1 MSNLI
6 PFPQPLP
13 LRLPTIEGNVDYR
26 EFERQ
31 LRRIDSLLLTS
42 RVETQ
47 FITASVDHWLA
58 KKQPKASN
66 ITPRQQLKFQDHSR
80 RALRCNIVRTL
91 LQLGYR
97 KLAVR
102 LADSPLLQWFCG
114 LSQLDKVT
122 VPGKST
128 LQRYETWLPEE
139 QMRPFIE
146 QLLCQG
152 RDQAPVLQ
160 LAEPLDLETAFVD
173 CTCVQA
179 DIHFPVDWVLL
190 RDATRTLMQALQLIR
205 QQGLTHRMA
214 QPARFITRMNQL
226 CIKMTHSARRTDSKK
241 QRKQVLREMKRL
253 TQVVRAHAQR
263 YRALLDE
270 QWEKTDWTRPQAE
283 QVLQRLDNVLD
294 QLPAALHQAHERII
308 GERLVK
314 NEDKILSLYEPDV
327 QVVVRHKAGAEVEFG
342 NPLLLAES
350 VQGLILDWELFADR
364 VPADPSLLKPCVQ
377 RVEKGLKQKLK
388 GLGTD
393 RGFDSAANRQW
404 LGRKKIFNGI
414 CPRAPENLGARMTE
428 PRFAAV
434 QKRRSQTEGRIS
446 IFKNNFL
453 GRPLRA
459 KGFGH
464 RALAV
469 SWAVLTHNLWVMAR
483 LPQRPI
489 TSQELCR
496 AA

>member
-1 MSNLI
+1 
-6 PFPQPLP
+6 
-13 LRLPTIEGNVDYR
+13 
-26 EFERQ
+26 
-31 LRRIDSLLLTS
+31 
-42 RVETQ
+42 
-47 FITASVDHWLA
+47 
-58 KKQPKASN
+58 
-66 ITPRQQLKFQDHSR
+66 
-80 RALRCNIVRTL
+80 
-91 LQLGYR
+91 
-97 KLAVR
+97 
-102 LADSPLLQWFCG
+102 
-114 LSQLDKVT
+114 
-122 VPGKST
+122 
-128 LQRYETWLPEE
+128 LQRYETWLPDE
-139 QMRPFIE
+139 QMRPLIE

-152 RDQAPVLQ
+152 RDQALGLQ
-160 LAEPLDLETAFVD
+160 LAKPLDLETAFLD
-173 CTCVQA
+173 CTCVKT

-190 RDATRTLMQALQLIR
+190 RDATRTLMQALHLIR
-205 QQGLTHRMA
+205 QQGLKHRMA
-214 QPARFITRMNQL
+214 QPASFITQMNQL

-263 YRALLDE
+263 YRALLDQ

-283 QVLQRLDNVLD
+283 QVLQRLDNVLS

-314 NEDKILSLYEPDV
+314 NQDKILSLYEPDV

-350 VQGLILDWELFADR
+350 VQGLILDWELFAER
-364 VPADPSLLKPCVQ
+364 VPADPSLVKPCVQ
-377 RVEKGLKQKLK
+377 RVEQGLQQKLK

-393 RGFDSAANRQW
+393 RGFDSAANRRW
-404 LGRKKIFNGI
+404 LGQKKIFNGM
-414 CPRAPENLGARMTE
+414 CPRSPENLGARMTE

-469 SWAVLTHNLWVMAR
+469 SWGVLTHNLWVIAR
-483 LPQRPI
+483 LPQVQSA
-489 TSQELCR
+489 SQELCR

>member
-1 MSNLI
+1 
-6 PFPQPLP
+6 
-13 LRLPTIEGNVDYR
+13 
-26 EFERQ
+26 
-31 LRRIDSLLLTS
+31 LLLAS

-47 FITASVDHWLA
+47 FITASVNHGRA
-58 KKQPKASN
+58 KKQPEASN
-66 ITPRQQLKFQDHSR
+66 ITPRQQLKFQEHSR

-122 VPGKST
+122 VPSKST
-128 LQRYETWLPEE
+128 LQRYETWLPEAPL
-139 QMRPFIE
+139 RPLIE

-152 RDQAPVLQ
+152 RDPAPGLQ
-160 LAEPLDLETAFVD
+160 LAEPLDLETVFLD
-173 CTCVQA
+173 CTCVKA
-179 DIHFPVDWVLL
+179 DIHFPGDWVLL

-205 QQGLTHRMA
+205 QQGRQPRMA
-214 QPARFITRMNQL
+214 QPASFLTRMNQR
-226 CIKMTHSARRTDSKK
+226 CIKMTPSARRPDRKK
-241 QRKQVLREMKRL
+241 QRKQVLRAMKRL
-253 TQVVRAHAQR
+253 PQVVRAHAQR

-270 QWEKTDWTRPQAE
+270 QGEQTDWTRPQAE
-283 QVLQRLDNVLD
+283 QVLRRLDHVLR
-294 QLPAALHQAHERII
+294 QLPAARHQAHERII

-314 NEDKILSLYEPDV
+314 NPDQILSLYEPDV
-327 QVVVRHKAGAEVEFG
+327 QVVVRHKAGADVEFG

-364 VPADPSLLKPCVQ
+364 VPADPSRVPPCVQ
-377 RVEKGLKQKLK
+377 RVEKGLQQKLK

-404 LGRKKIFNGI
+404 LGRKKLFNGM
-414 CPRAPENLGARMTE
+414 CPRSPENLGARMTE
-428 PRFAAV
+428 PRFAAGP
-434 QKRRSQTEGRIS
+434 KRRSQTEGRIG

-469 SWAVLTHNLWVMAR
+469 SWGVLTHNLWVLAR
-483 LPQRPI
+483 WPQVPSAR
-489 TSQELCR
+489 QALCR

>member
-1 MSNLI
+1 M
-6 PFPQPLP
+6 
-13 LRLPTIEGNVDYR
+13 
-26 EFERQ
+26 
-31 LRRIDSLLLTS
+31 
-42 RVETQ
+42 
-47 FITASVDHWLA
+47 
-58 KKQPKASN
+58 
-66 ITPRQQLKFQDHSR
+66 
-80 RALRCNIVRTL
+80 
-91 LQLGYR
+91 
-97 KLAVR
+97 
-102 LADSPLLQWFCG
+102 
-114 LSQLDKVT
+114 
-122 VPGKST
+122 
-128 LQRYETWLPEE
+128 
-139 QMRPFIE
+139 
-146 QLLCQG
+146 
-152 RDQAPVLQ
+152 
-160 LAEPLDLETAFVD
+160 
-173 CTCVQA
+173 
-179 DIHFPVDWVLL
+179 
-190 RDATRTLMQALQLIR
+190 QLIR
-205 QQGLTHRMA
+205 QQGLKHRMA
-214 QPARFITRMNQL
+214 QPASFITRMNQL

-241 QRKQVLREMKRL
+241 QRKRVLREMKRL

-283 QVLQRLDNVLD
+283 QVLQRLDNVLS

-342 NPLLLAES
+342 NTLLLAES

-364 VPADPSLLKPCVQ
+364 VPADPSLVKPCVQ
-377 RVEKGLKQKLK
+377 RVEKGLQQKLK

-404 LGRKKIFNGI
+404 LGRKKIFNGM
-414 CPRAPENLGARMTE
+414 CPRSPENLGARMTE

-483 LPQRPI
+483 LPQMPI
-489 TSQELCR
+489 ASPELCR

>member
-26 EFERQ
+26 QWEQQ
-31 LRRIDSLLLTS
+31 LQRIDFLLLAS
-42 RVETQ
+42 NLETG
-47 FITASVDHWLA
+47 FLTLSVAHWLA
-58 KKQPKASN
+58 KNQTVDAD
-66 ITPRQQLKFQDHSR
+66 ITPRQQIKFQEHSR
-80 RALRCNIVRTL
+80 RALRCNIVRAL

-122 VPGKST
+122 VPSKST
-128 LQRYETWLPEE
+128 LQRYETWLPEA
-139 QMRPFIE
+139 QMRPIIE
-146 QLLCQG
+146 QLLRQG

-160 LAEPLDLETAFVD
+160 LKEPLDLATAFLD
-173 CTCVQA
+173 CTCVKA
-179 DIHFPVDWVLL
+179 DIHYPVDWVLL
-190 RDATRTLMQALQLIR
+190 RDATRTLMQAVHLIR
-205 QQGLTHRMA
+205 EQGLKHRMG
-214 QPARFITRMNQL
+214 QPTGFITRMNRL
-226 CIKMTHSARRTDSKK
+226 CIKMTHSARQPDSKR
-241 QRKQVLREMKRL
+241 QRKKVLREMKTL

-263 YRALLDE
+263 YRALLDQ

-283 QVLQRLDNVLD
+283 QVLRRLDNVLG
-294 QLPAALHQAHERII
+294 QLPAAMHQAHERII

-342 NPLLLAES
+342 NDLLLVES
-350 VQGLILDWELFADR
+350 VQGLIVDWELFADR
-364 VPADPSLLKPCVQ
+364 VPADASLVKPCVQ
-377 RVEKGLKQKLK
+377 RIEKGLKQRIKA
-388 GLGTD
+388 LGAD
-393 RGFDSAANRQW
+393 RGFDSAANRRW
-404 LGRKKIFNGI
+404 LGQKKIFNGM
-414 CPRAPENLGARMTE
+414 CPRSVENLDARMTE
-428 PRFAAV
+428 PRFAGT
-434 QKRRSQTEGRIS
+434 QKRRSQTEGRIA

-459 KGFGH
+459 KGFAH

-469 SWAVLTHNLWVMAR
+469 SWAVLAHNLWVMAR
-483 LPQRPI
+483 LPEAE
-489 TSQELCR
+489 SLAR